1 MPQSGHFIPESKAAA
16 NCGVAIH
23 PVALD
28 SAGQFAKQES
38 HDQRTASHDL
48 ADVEALCDRV
58 VLRRGRIGF
67 SGTPGNC
74 RARYDA
80 TSLEQAFLRCI
91 RQTPAMYQDF
101 FGLRAPPFGITPDPA
116 FFFKGS
122 LRGDLLDALCYAV
135 ERGEGIIKV
144 TGEVGC
150 GKTMLCRMLVQR
162 LPPHVD
168 CLYLANPTLHPREV
182 CYALAGELGLPCD
195 GWRVD
200 EVIRALQAALIE
212 RHAARR
218 QVVLLVEE
226 AQAMPLDTLEE
237 LRLLSNLE
245 TAHSK
250 LLQMVLFGQPELDA
264 HLEMPHMRQLKER
277 ITQSFTVPRLPRGTV
292 PDFLDFRMR
301 AAGYRGPGAFSDP
314 AALHIARVSNGIIRR
329 INILADK
336 ALLAAYIDEER
347 VVRVRHARAAVQ
359 DSPFRRPAL
368 VAALPWF
375 AS

>member
-1 MPQSGHFIPESKAAA
+1 
-16 NCGVAIH
+16 
-23 PVALD
+23 
-28 SAGQFAKQES
+28 
-38 HDQRTASHDL
+38 
-48 ADVEALCDRV
+48 
-58 VLRRGRIGF
+58 
-67 SGTPGNC
+67 
-74 RARYDA
+74 
-80 TSLEQAFLRCI
+80 
-91 RQTPAMYQDF
+91 MYQDF
-101 FGLRAPPFGITPDPA
+101 FGLRVSPFGITPDPD
-116 FFFKGS
+116 FFFAGNM
-122 LRGDLLDALCYAV
+122 RGDLLNALCYAV

-150 GKTMLCRMLVQR
+150 GKTMLCRMLAQR
-162 LPPHVD
+162 LPAHVE

-195 GWRVD
+195 GRRVD
-200 EVIRALQAALIE
+200 EVIRALQAALIG
-212 RHAARR
+212 RHAARK

-245 TAHSK
+245 TAHAK

-264 HLEMPHMRQLKER
+264 HLALPQMRQLKER
-277 ITQSFTVPRLPRGTV
+277 ITESFSVPPLPGRSV

-301 AAGYRGPGAFSDP
+301 AAGYRGPGAFSE
-314 AALHIARVSNGIIRR
+314 AAARRIAAASKGIVRR

-347 VVRVRHARAAVQ
+347 VVGLRHARAAVR
-359 DSPFRRPAL
+359 DSPFGRAVLPAGL
-368 VAALPWF
+368 AWF